1 MVSQLWSPPEMVS
14 LLDLWNNKNNIIIA
28 VVRVVV
34 LDVVGDGSV
43 GVVDIVVVSG
53 TNVRQLFTTLSSN
66 CLMLSKYDCECFP
79 GRFNSVVYR
88 DQRSEWCNSWA
99 PGNRSL
105 SWEEMRSAS
114 VYWWTVLGTMF
125 LFLTFF
131 GLLFNCRYIQTVST
145 HSANTPSYQHTTP
158 AQHSSEESSF
168 ISF

>member
-14 LLDLWNNKNNIIIA
+14 LLNLWNDKNNIIIA

-34 LDVVGDGSV
+34 LDVVVDGSV

-66 CLMLSKYDCECFP
+66 CLMLSKYDCEGFP
-79 GRFNSVVYR
+79 GWFNSVVYR

-105 SWEEMRSAS
+105 SWEEMSSDS
-114 VYWWTVLGTMF
+114 VCMF
-125 LFLTFF
+125 
-131 GLLFNCRYIQTVST
+131 NSWYIKKVSS
-145 HSANTPSYQHTTP
+145 HSNNTPSYQHTTP
-158 AQHSSEESSF
+158 AQHSSEELSLFLSKLF
-168 ISF
+168 FSAYKPDRTT

>member
-28 VVRVVV
+28 VVLVVV

-66 CLMLSKYDCECFP
+66 CLMLSKYDCEGFP
-79 GRFNSVVYR
+79 GWFNSVVYR

-105 SWEEMRSAS
+105 SWEEMSRDS

-125 LFLTFF
+125 LFLT
-131 GLLFNCRYIQTVST
+131 LFWIVQSNVQQLIQSGTEL
-145 HSANTPSYQHTTP
+145 HSLHLIDTQHP
-158 AQHSSEESSF
+158 PPRDG
-168 ISF
+168 